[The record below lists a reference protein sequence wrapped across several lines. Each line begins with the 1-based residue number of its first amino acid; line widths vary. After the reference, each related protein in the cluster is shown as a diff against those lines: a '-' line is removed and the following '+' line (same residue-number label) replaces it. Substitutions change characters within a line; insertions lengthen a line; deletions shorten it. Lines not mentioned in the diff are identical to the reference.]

1 MNRQLKNA
9 QKGLEKMMGR
19 KNMRM
24 TSNVVSVLLVLVAVL
39 LVPHLQLNALSWL
52 DKTIARAVLMVVIVV
67 VCLFD
72 PVVALLL
79 AILFVVSLQRL
90 HKLKKERNSR
100 IILDAL
106 NTVVNNNLKMNVQDN
121 VNSNVNN
128 SVNNVIDEELVE
140 DELPSVESQSDV
152 LPPHNG
158 VKSEVVLAE
167 VNPANMNPNV
177 EYNITPNVI
186 ENAHENNV
194 GHANVPNRN
203 NSSNAEVNRVNRV
216 NSVNNMLNNNP
227 NTVGSLL
234 EEGSEDVLSANNT
247 EHFLSVENAAGN
259 QNNVLTARIVCR
271 KSGFENDAEL
281 TSAGNGNNRHNN
293 AGNVVNASN
302 AGNVATNH
310 GVPGVVNNRPHC
322 KPFTSQEQFKD
333 AQSNLVQCVGN
344 KKRLATQGH
353 GNLNGAPEGV
363 QS

>member
-9 QKGLEKMMGR
+9 QKGLERMMGR

-24 TSNVVSVLLVLVAVL
+24 ASNVVSVLLVLVAVL

-52 DKTIARAVLMVVIVV
+52 DNTIARAVLMVVIVV

-90 HKLKKERNSR
+90 HKLKKEKNSK

-106 NTVVNNNLKMNVQDN
+106 NTVVNNNLKINVQDN
-121 VNSNVNN
+121 VNSNVNSNLNN
-128 SVNNVIDEELVE
+128 SVNNVNGEELVE
-140 DELPSVESQSDV
+140 DELPSVESQLNV

-158 VKSEVVLAE
+158 VNSEVVLAE
-167 VNPANMNPNV
+167 VNPANMNTNV
-177 EYNITPNVI
+177 EYNLTPNVI

-194 GHANVPNRN
+194 GHANVPQRN
-203 NSSNAEVNRVNRV
+203 NDSNVKVNV
-216 NSVNNMLNNNP
+216 VNNMLNNNP

-234 EEGSEDVLSANNT
+234 EEGSENVLSANNT

-281 TSAGNGNNRHNN
+281 VSSGNVNNRNN
-293 AGNVVNASN
+293 NS
-302 AGNVATNH
+302 GNVANLANAANNH
-310 GVPGVVNNRPHC
+310 GVPGVINNRPHC

-344 KKRLATQGH
+344 KQQLATQGH
-353 GNLNGAPEGV
+353 GNLNSAPKGV

>member
-9 QKGLEKMMGR
+9 QRGLEKMMGK

-24 TSNVVSVLLVLVAVL
+24 ASNVVSVLLVVVAVL

-52 DKTIARAVLMVVIVV
+52 DNTIARAVLMVVIVV

-90 HKLKKERNSR
+90 HKLKKEKNSK

-106 NTVVNNNLKMNVQDN
+106 NTVVNNNLRMNNNVQD
-121 VNSNVNN
+121 NVNN
-128 SVNNVIDEELVE
+128 SVNNSVNNVNDEELVE
-140 DELPSVESQSDV
+140 DELPSVEDQSNV

-158 VKSEVVLAE
+158 VNSEVVLAE

-177 EYNITPNVI
+177 EYNLTPNVI

-194 GHANVPNRN
+194 GHANVPVRN
-203 NSSNAEVNRVNRV
+203 NESNAEVNV
-216 NSVNNMLNNNP
+216 VNNMLNNNP

-234 EEGSEDVLSANNT
+234 EEGSEDILSANNT

-259 QNNVLTARIVCR
+259 QNNVLTAKIVCKR
-271 KSGFENDAEL
+271 AGFENDAEL
-281 TSAGNGNNRHNN
+281 VSAGNGNNRHNN
-293 AGNVVNASN
+293 V
-302 AGNVATNH
+302 GNVANVGNVGNVANVANNH
-310 GVPGVVNNRPHC
+310 GVPAVVNNRAHC

-353 GNLNGAPEGV
+353 GNLNGAPQGV

>member
-24 TSNVVSVLLVLVAVL
+24 ASNVVSVLLVLVAIL

-52 DKTIARAVLMVVIVV
+52 DNTIARAVLMVVIVV

-90 HKLKKERNSR
+90 HKLKKERNSK

-121 VNSNVNN
+121 VNSNLNN
-128 SVNNVIDEELVE
+128 SVNNVNDEELVE
-140 DELPSVESQSDV
+140 DELPSVESQSNV

-158 VKSEVVLAE
+158 VNSEVVLAE

-177 EYNITPNVI
+177 EYNLTPNVI

-203 NSSNAEVNRVNRV
+203 NRSNAEVNRV

-234 EEGSEDVLSANNT
+234 EEGSENVLSANNT

-293 AGNVVNASN
+293 V
-302 AGNVATNH
+302 GNVANNH

-363 QS
+363 